1 MSSTAYRWTI
11 STVLSRAR
19 GLKRRP
25 LALHPIPSSSQKGDS
40 TQQKTIVFSSLNFQ
54 AHPALESNFV
64 FRLIPR
70 WNQISISGSF
80 LDWKMLG
87 VRDIEVGETPPSF

>member
-1 MSSTAYRWTI
+1 MSFAAYRWKV

-25 LALHPIPSSSQKGDS
+25 LALHPIPGSSTKGDC
-40 TQQKTIVFSSLNFQ
+40 TQQKKHRLSEPEVQ
-54 AHPALESNFV
+54 AHPALESKAV

-70 WNQISISGSF
+70 WNEISISGSF
-80 LDWKMLG
+80 LDWNMLG
-87 VRDIEVGETPPSF
+87 ICND